1 MARNRKLAEDRCSK
15 LGREKSELTAQ
26 LQENEDE
33 LADVIR
39 KYKTSVS
46 TISQDQITIQS
57 QSSQIQE
64 LELEG
69 KKLREQ
75 LADITRRLEDLDKN
89 KGKEETA
96 STADIQKLEIKCK
109 ELETKLEL
117 EKTTKGRMES
127 HISRQTDVIE
137 SLQKDLEELA
147 VKEKKGVDEQKKLAA
162 SVRSVRE
169 EMATLQTKETETNH
183 KKSEVE
189 KQLEVVEA
197 EKLALKN
204 QLKLAQTR
212 IESLQ
217 KALKGEDS
225 EEEEEMTSFMEHH
238 RRAMSVTRAR
248 SMTRELSVGRELR
261 SSSMT
266 RDIRA
271 STCQPRDIRA
281 SMPRDIL
288 TTGRDTRDIKSM
300 SRDIRASVA
309 REFESATRDYLTTR
323 VEENKEP
330 QQSTSVTSP
339 TVAKETPFESIAEV
353 D

>member
-75 LADITRRLEDLDKN
+75 LTDITRRLEDLDKN

-162 SVRSVRE
+162 SVR
-169 EMATLQTKETETNH
+169 
-183 KKSEVE
+183 
-189 KQLEVVEA
+189 
-197 EKLALKN
+197 
-204 QLKLAQTR
+204 
-212 IESLQ
+212 
-217 KALKGEDS
+217 
-225 EEEEEMTSFMEHH
+225 
-238 RRAMSVTRAR
+238 
-248 SMTRELSVGRELR
+248 
-261 SSSMT
+261 
-266 RDIRA
+266 
-271 STCQPRDIRA
+271 
-281 SMPRDIL
+281 
-288 TTGRDTRDIKSM
+288 
-300 SRDIRASVA
+300 
-309 REFESATRDYLTTR
+309 
-323 VEENKEP
+323 
-330 QQSTSVTSP
+330 
-339 TVAKETPFESIAEV
+339 
-353 D
+353 